1 MNRSIETNSNL
12 SLIFVDDERPD
23 SFVENK
29 YSPTAWIPLMM
40 PWKLMIIHLRIPV
53 SLVILRFLVTA
64 MDYLP

>member
-12 SLIFVDDERPD
+12 SLIFVDERPD

-29 YSPTAWIPLMM
+29 YFPTAWIPLMM